1 MRFSILLSA
10 CMAIA
15 GVRAAPAG
23 WSPGSAK
30 WYSEVGDYIS
40 KHANKGSL
48 HQPTCDLTK
57 AVLPSNP
64 QLSEVPEDQKLLA
77 VAIGR
82 GTQNYTCSSQSPDEA
97 PKATGAMATLFNASC
112 IASNYPYLLSLLP
125 NVALELTTPP
135 PFTNSPGPVDLMV
148 MGHHYF
154 DGEGVPLFD
163 ISKLGVS
170 AVKKAEAKD
179 APANAMKGVNKEREG
194 AVSWLMLESIPSSKG
209 QAKRVYRVNTAG
221 GMAPATCADQPEQ
234 IEIQYSAEYWFYG

>member
-1 MRFSILLSA
+1 MRFSIILSA

-30 WYSEVGDYIS
+30 WLSEIGDYIS
-40 KHANKGSL
+40 KHANNGL
-48 HQPTCDLTK
+48 LQQPTCDLSK

-64 QLSEVPEDQKLLA
+64 QLSEVPKDQKLLA

-82 GTQNYTCSSQSPDEA
+82 GTQNYTCSSSSPEKA

-135 PFTNSPGPVDLMV
+135 PFGNSRGPADLMV

-154 DGEGVPLFD
+154 DGEGVPIFD
-163 ISKLGVS
+163 LPKLGIS
-170 AVKKAEAKD
+170 SVKKADSKD
-179 APANAMKGVNKEREG
+179 APANAMKGVNTEQEG
-194 AVSWLMLESIPSSKG
+194 AVSWLMLESIPSSTG
-209 QAKRVYRVNTAG
+209 LAKRVYRVNTAG
-221 GMAPATCADQPEQ
+221 GKAPSTCVDQPEQ
-234 IEIQYSAEYWFYG
+234 IQIQYSAEYWFYG